1 MKTTT
6 QIADFEIQIEDI
18 DFDILKNAVEKFNL
32 RDIQPH
38 KISSFLDIV
47 SEDFDD
53 NLTMDQ
59 KFLVAFMIHRIS
71 IVAFDVIKNAQY

>member
-18 DFDILKNAVEKFNL
+18 DFDILKNAAEKFNL

-71 IVAFDVIKNAQY
+71 IVAFDVMKNAQY